1 VNFIIWVSVSSLPVT
16 LKFIEIILGMLSS
29 LCQFSYWF
37 LLCDVI
43 STCLFTLLI
52 FRILASSLIFL
63 NLYKE
68 CFCKK
73 ELFPFFFL
81 SLFFFPFCCISL
93 SCSLSYHKRCS
104 GESVIEDI
112 KIDYK
117 ISLSIISDKFIKTHW
132 KIIFLTREDI
142 KDKIREG
149 WS

>member
-52 FRILASSLIFL
+52 FRILASSLIL

-68 CFCKK
+68 CFCEK
-73 ELFPFFFL
+73 ELFPFFFRFA
-81 SLFFFPFCCISL
+81 FFFPFCCISL

-104 GESVIEDI
+104 RIRNKRYI
-112 KIDYK
+112 KINYK
-117 ISLSIISDKFIKTHW
+117 ISLSIISDKFIKASW
-132 KIIFLTREDI
+132 KIIFLTSGDI
-142 KDKIREG
+142 KDKTREE